1 MSADNLKNQN
11 IPSDFES
18 KVPFVK
24 KNKKLYKK
32 KRPSSQEK
40 NRSQIS
46 QNIGGKMMRDV
57 VF

>member
-1 MSADNLKNQN
+1 VLNQN

-32 KRPSSQEK
+32 TTIVTRKKYITNFPKYR
-40 NRSQIS
+40 R
-46 QNIGGKMMRDV
+46 QNDERRGFLRA
-57 VF
+57 